1 MTTAPRVAV
10 VVPVHNA
17 EPFLAGTLDS
27 LLAQTFSDWVAV
39 VVDDAST
46 DGSGALAARY
56 AAEHPGRFRLLAP
69 ERNLGVVEA
78 RNAAVAAAGDCE
90 LIALLDHDDLLQ
102 QDFLE
107 RMTGLLDAGRA
118 AGRRIGIVGCDA
130 RLLGPDG
137 YREQT
142 WADRLG
148 WYDPVTLDTLV
159 RQNTIFARALFDRA
173 AFEQVGGFVPQT
185 AGADDHDL
193 WLRLVQAGWEVA
205 VTREPLAAYRVHP
218 EAMSRDRAG
227 MMTANLAVYDRLL
240 ARGGLTPSQRRD
252 ARRRVRHY
260 RAVLAG
266 WHVRRAWSAGRRAE
280 AVRVAAAAAPV
291 ALMALA
297 QDPRHWLT
305 RRRRTLAAGRSGPA
319 AAR

>member
-1 MTTAPRVAV
+1 MTPNPRVAV
-10 VVPVHNA
+10 VIPVHNA
-17 EPFLAGTLDS
+17 EPFLAQTLDS
-27 LLAQTFSDWVAV
+27 VLAQTFEDWVAV

-46 DGSGALAARY
+46 DGSGAVAARY

-69 ERNLGVVEA
+69 ERNLGVVRA
-78 RNAAVAAAGDCE
+78 RNAAIAAAADCE
-90 LIALLDHDDLLQ
+90 LVALLDHDDLLRE
-102 QDFLE
+102 DFLE

-118 AGRRIGIVGCDA
+118 AGRRVGIVGCDA
-130 RLLGPDG
+130 RLLGPGG

-173 AFEQVGGFVPQT
+173 AFEAVGGFAPET
-185 AGADDHDL
+185 AGSDDHDL

-205 VTREPLAAYRVHP
+205 VTREPLAAYRVHA
-218 EAMSRDRAG
+218 EAMSRNRAG
-227 MMTANLAVYDRLL
+227 MTTSNLVVYDRLL
-240 ARGGLTPSQRRD
+240 ARGGLTASQRRD

-266 WHVRRAWSAGRRAE
+266 WRARRAWGDGRRAE
-280 AVRVAAAAAPV
+280 ALRVAAGAAPV

-305 RRRRTLAAGRSGPA
+305 RRRRALAAGRSGPA